1 LLGLSFVLG
10 ASIFYFVAIYV
21 TRVIVGLALGR
32 ALIRTWPGDSNR
44 LRVAYI
50 QLLAGVALLAVMYSL
65 PLIGWLLS
73 AISAFLGLGALL
85 LIIRGQVRV
94 MRDAPGTRI
103 RLLPRLREIPE
114 IPLMVGDST
123 QPPGMDNLPEG
134 FRWWED
140 DD

>member
-1 LLGLSFVLG
+1 
-10 ASIFYFVAIYV
+10 
-21 TRVIVGLALGR
+21 
-32 ALIRTWPGDSNR
+32 
-44 LRVAYI
+44 
-50 QLLAGVALLAVMYSL
+50 MYSL